1 MIVLGVLASF
11 GLLLNLMLWA
21 GQRRLAGS
29 PPPFPPPDK
38 LPFLS
43 ILKPVKGVDADLETN
58 LRSFFN
64 LDYPDFELVV
74 GAPDATDPALEIV
87 RRVAAEFP
95 AVRSRIVEGA
105 DAVGLNPKMNLV
117 SALARR
123 AEAEILLISDSNI
136 EAPPGYL
143 RDIVAHLLRPNVGLV
158 SSPFRGTKS
167 LGVGGAVEAL
177 QLNTYVIG
185 GVAALHLFFNQP
197 CVVGKSMLF
206 RRGDLELIG
215 GFAFLGRH
223 LAEDQ
228 VCGEEMRARGREVVV
243 AGCVIDNVLGRRTV
257 RQFLDRHLRWCRI
270 RRRISLPGY
279 VGELLLNPVGL
290 VLIGAVIV
298 GTAGSLAIFGGTLLG
313 MSALG
318 AAAERGLGVRR
329 PLLYYPALELLRSVL
344 VVAVWAVP
352 LFSRT
357 VSWRGDRMKIG
368 PRTRLEPVGGT
379 GKI

>member
-1 MIVLGVLASF
+1 
-11 GLLLNLMLWA
+11 
-21 GQRRLAGS
+21 
-29 PPPFPPPDK
+29 
-38 LPFLS
+38 
-43 ILKPVKGVDADLETN
+43 
-58 LRSFFN
+58 
-64 LDYPDFELVV
+64 
-74 GAPDATDPALEIV
+74 
-87 RRVAAEFP
+87 
-95 AVRSRIVEGA
+95 
-105 DAVGLNPKMNLV
+105 
-117 SALARR
+117 
-123 AEAEILLISDSNI
+123 
-136 EAPPGYL
+136 
-143 RDIVAHLLRPNVGLV
+143 
-158 SSPFRGTKS
+158 
-167 LGVGGAVEAL
+167 
-177 QLNTYVIG
+177 
-185 GVAALHLFFNQP
+185 
-197 CVVGKSMLF
+197 
-206 RRGDLELIG
+206 
-215 GFAFLGRH
+215 
-223 LAEDQ
+223 
-228 VCGEEMRARGREVVV
+228 V

-298 GTAGSLAIFGGTLLG
+298 GTAGSLAVFGGTLLG

>member
-1 MIVLGVLASF
+1 MIVLGALASI

-21 GQRRLAGS
+21 GRRRLAGS

-58 LRSFFN
+58 LRSFFK
-64 LDYPDFELVV
+64 LDYPDYELVV
-74 GAPDATDPALEIV
+74 GAPDPADPALEII

-95 AVRSRIVEGA
+95 AVRTRIVEGS
-105 DAVGLNPKMNLV
+105 DEVGLNPKMNLV

-123 AEAEILLISDSNI
+123 AEAEVLLISDSNI
-136 EAPPGYL
+136 EAPPEYL
-143 RDIVAHLLRPNVGLV
+143 RDIVAHLHRPNVGLV

-167 LGVGGAVEAL
+167 LGVGGALEAL

-185 GVAALHLFFNQP
+185 GVAALHLFFNLP

-215 GFAFLGRH
+215 GFAFLGQH

-243 AGCVIDNVLGRRTV
+243 AGCMIDNVLGRRTV
-257 RQFLDRHLRWCRI
+257 GQFLDRHLRWCRI

-290 VLIGAVIV
+290 VLIGAAIV
-298 GTAGSLAIFGGTLLG
+298 GTAGSFAIFGGTLLA

-329 PLLYYPALELLRSVL
+329 PLIYYPALELLRSL
-344 VVAVWAVP
+344 LIAAVWPVP

-368 PRTRLEPVGGT
+368 PRTRLEPAGR
-379 GKI
+379 